1 MHFILPLATLK
12 TKQKNVLNN
21 TQEND
26 AGVFSRKCHAA
37 DSYIC
42 TLRTQTSLHVSISA
56 VRNAGR
62 GSPLA
67 VGYFPI
73 PPQTTKSFFNLFA
86 FALPASLYLYN
97 IYVYNHISCEC
108 VGRGVLRWWMKV
120 VTAWE
125 KQAQNWM
132 SSYEKPRNKFSS
144 LEMRYECTWYKCISA
159 CMYVCVSANAL
170 CRSVVPVSASASVV
184 RET

>member
-1 MHFILPLATLK
+1 MF
-12 TKQKNVLNN
+12 
-21 TQEND
+21 
-26 AGVFSRKCHAA
+26 FSRKCHTANT
-37 DSYIC
+37 YIC
-42 TLRTQTSLHVSISA
+42 TLRTQTSLHVSMSA

-97 IYVYNHISCEC
+97 IYVYNCKSCHC

-144 LEMRYECTWYKCISA
+144 LEMRYDVRGTCVLVHA
-159 CMYVCVSANAL
+159 CMCVRLHVLVCV
-170 CRSVVPVSASASVV
+170 CECECVMPQCCASLSFSFSC
-184 RET
+184 T